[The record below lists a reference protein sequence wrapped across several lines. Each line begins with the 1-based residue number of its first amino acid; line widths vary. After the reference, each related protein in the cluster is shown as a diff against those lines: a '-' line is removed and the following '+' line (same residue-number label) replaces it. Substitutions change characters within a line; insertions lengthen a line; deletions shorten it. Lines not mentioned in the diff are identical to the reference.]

1 MKRLLIVTLLTA
13 VILPSSL
20 IAQEGP
26 GAKVFDWL
34 HNNMS
39 MEMGSVSIDGT
50 SYSKVVLSP
59 NVSLGE
65 LKLGFYLP
73 IIYTKDLFDPT
84 SWYAPGGNN
93 EWSFG
98 TEYWGDDTWLALKDT
113 AADIIL
119 KVKYLEYGQP
129 LDDPFFVKVGNL
141 KNLTMGHGLILRNYR
156 NDSDFPSIR
165 RTGINTGIDFGGFGF
180 EALANDLPVP
190 EIFGARLYF
199 RPIKSSKLAFG
210 FSGVADIAAANDL
223 EGTAGATKD
232 YSAAADNF
240 TFIGTGVDL
249 DLPIIEKNAVMGIR
263 AFADASVTV
272 PYVKSTILAAQL
284 PFATQ
289 DIKSGLQTNM
299 IWDGEPKNWGAAAGF
314 LGNLLLIDWR
324 LEYRYFTGIFRP
336 AFFDSTYERSR
347 SAYATHYLD
356 YLDGAPIANN
366 PTVMGIYGE
375 AGFTL
380 FKDKLMLQAGYM
392 WPWNPED
399 GFKLS
404 ATADDE
410 FHAGLGIKKGLIPVV
425 DLSGAIYYDKWNLVG
440 SIVDDSFEFFD
451 EKTAFAGEIEIPI
464 PGTPNLAI
472 GLIFKAVAKR
482 DPTTGNVVYKTFGDP
497 SSGVRMTPSI
507 TMETRFRF

>member
-1 MKRLLIVTLLTA
+1 MKRLLIITLLIA
-13 VILPSSL
+13 AILPSAVM
-20 IAQEGP
+20 AQEGP

-34 HNNMS
+34 RDNMG

-50 SYSKVVLSP
+50 SYSKVVLTP
-59 NVSLGE
+59 NVSLGK

-73 IIYTKDLFDPT
+73 IIYTKDLFDPS

-98 TEYWGDDTWLALKDT
+98 TEYWGDDTWLAIKDT
-113 AADIIL
+113 AADLIL
-119 KVKYLEYGQP
+119 KIKYLEYGQP

-165 RTGINTGIDFGGFGF
+165 RTGLNTGIDFGGFGF
-180 EALANDLPVP
+180 EALANDLPFP

-210 FSGVADIAAANDL
+210 FSGVADIAAAKDL
-223 EGTAGATKD
+223 ADTTGTTD

-240 TFIGTGVDL
+240 TFIGTGIDL
-249 DLPIIEKNAVMGIR
+249 DLPIIEKNAILGIR

-272 PYVKSTILAAQL
+272 PYIKSKIFAAQL

-289 DIKSGLQTNM
+289 DIESGLQTDM
-299 IWDGEPKNWGAAAGF
+299 IWDGGPQNWGAATGF
-314 LGNLLLIDWR
+314 MGNLLFIDWR

-347 SAYATHYLD
+347 SAYVTKYLD
-356 YLDGAPIANN
+356 YLDGRSTASA

-399 GFKLS
+399 GFTLS

-425 DLSGAIYYDKWNLVG
+425 DLAGAIYYDKWNLVG
-440 SIVDDSFEFFD
+440 SIVDDTFEFFD

-482 DPTTGNVVYKTFGDP
+482 NPITGNVEYKTLGDP
-497 SSGVRMTPSI
+497 SSGVKMTPSI

>member
-1 MKRLLIVTLLTA
+1 MKRILLVTLLIA
-13 VILPSSL
+13 AILPASL
-20 IAQEGP
+20 TAQEGP

-34 HNNMS
+34 RDNMG

-59 NVSLGE
+59 DVKLGKM
-65 LKLGFYLP
+65 KLGFYLP
-73 IIYTKDLFDPT
+73 IIYTKDLFDPN

-98 TEYWGDDTWLALKDT
+98 TEYWGNDTWLALKDT
-113 AADIIL
+113 AEDLIL
-119 KVKYLEYGQP
+119 KIKYLEYGQP

-180 EALANDLPVP
+180 EALANDLPFP

-210 FSGVADIAAANDL
+210 FSGVADIAAAKDL
-223 EGTAGATKD
+223 EGTSYD
-232 YSAAADNF
+232 AAADNF
-240 TFIGTGVDL
+240 VFVGSGIDL
-249 DLPIIEKNAVMGIR
+249 DLPVIEKNAILGIR

-272 PYVKSTILAAQL
+272 PYI
-284 PFATQ
+284 Q
-289 DIKSGLQTNM
+289 DSFVSPYDPTKTVSSGLQTDL
-299 IWDGEPKNWGAAAGF
+299 IWDGGPRNWGAATGF
-314 LGNLLLIDWR
+314 MGNLLFIDWR

-347 SAYATHYLD
+347 STYVQNYIP
-356 YLDGAPIANN
+356 YIDGSKSSSDA

-380 FKDKLMLQAGYM
+380 FRDKLMLQAGYM

-425 DLSGAIYYDKWNLVG
+425 DLAGAIYYDKWGLVN
-440 SIVDDSFEFFD
+440 SIASDSFEFFD

-482 DPTTGNVVYKTFGDP
+482 DPTTGNVVYKTIGDP
-497 SSGVRMTPSI
+497 SSGVVMTPSI